1 MSMATIAI
9 GTAAVGA
16 GEAAVGLIKGAKAK
30 KAGAELDKNRPKYNI
45 SPYASRDVSM
55 AESSLSGGMGGEA
68 TQAYTEGIDKSFSST
83 LNAILKS
90 GGSGN
95 TISSVF
101 GNTQDGYRN
110 LALMKEQ
117 MRMQKMDELVKSH
130 QYYNNELD
138 KEFGI
143 NKLDPWKDNKQAV
156 AVEKQNASNLVTSGI
171 NTAVSAGM
179 NYLGEKQ
186 GVEDAYK
193 KYFGDKPPVPQQQTQ
208 TARFGSGND
217 EITSVPM
224 NVSSGGYQGTLSGTP
239 QAQQQYRFAQVE
251 QANPPQYFNP

>member
-179 NYLGEKQ
+179 NYAGEKST
-186 GVEDAYK
+186 ENLYA
-193 KYFGDKPPVPQQQTQ
+193 KYFGDKKDTAYDNFMSIPSPQRERGNTSMPD
-208 TARFGSGND
+208 AVSGGN
-217 EITSVPM
+217 
-224 NVSSGGYQGTLSGTP
+224 GYQGTLSGSAP
-239 QAQQQYRFAQVE
+239 LQQQYRFAQVE